1 MKNKIVFIIL
11 SIIFIVLFAVWTSM
25 KKHDEKV
32 NPKEIAVSTT
42 KNTAKNIVFNVSDY
56 PDKIIEIKKEVLNNE
71 KQYVI
76 TG

>member
-1 MKNKIVFIIL
+1 
-11 SIIFIVLFAVWTSM
+11 M